1 MTVSTTLK
9 YFFLPCLLAAAIPLR
24 AAPAPMQATSTE
36 SARIWTDG
44 YGTGN
49 GRLGILS
56 FGVFPK
62 EIVVFNEGSIFAKKN
77 FQMKEG
83 AAEALDKARELC
95 KEGKYRSAD
104 QVFRKDILPPGSIA
118 GDYQQGGLLQVEF
131 QGLPSPASY
140 RRTLDMQ
147 RGKAST
153 RVQFG
158 TGELSTEI
166 LAAPSSD
173 CAAYRI
179 TCTLPAGCRVALD
192 LQHPDPSARI
202 DARPDGWVLTGQGSN
217 GGTQFE
223 NRVVILAPGAAISRK
238 GKTVVL
244 DSARE
249 VLVLSSTS
257 TDYNIRKPEE
267 PLTHSLADK
276 NRQILAKAQKK
287 GWKKLAAETEDYF
300 SRLMMR
306 CQVDLGIP
314 LPRFPP

>member
-9 YFFLPCLLAAAIPLR
+9 YFFLPCLLAAAVPLR

-36 SARIWTDG
+36 PARIWTDG

-131 QGLPSPASY
+131 QGLPAPASY
-140 RRTLDMQ
+140 RRTLDM
-147 RGKAST
+147 
-153 RVQFG
+153 
-158 TGELSTEI
+158 
-166 LAAPSSD
+166 
-173 CAAYRI
+173 
-179 TCTLPAGCRVALD
+179 
-192 LQHPDPSARI
+192 
-202 DARPDGWVLTGQGSN
+202 
-217 GGTQFE
+217 
-223 NRVVILAPGAAISRK
+223 
-238 GKTVVL
+238 
-244 DSARE
+244 
-249 VLVLSSTS
+249 
-257 TDYNIRKPEE
+257 
-267 PLTHSLADK
+267 
-276 NRQILAKAQKK
+276 
-287 GWKKLAAETEDYF
+287 
-300 SRLMMR
+300 
-306 CQVDLGIP
+306 
-314 LPRFPP
+314 